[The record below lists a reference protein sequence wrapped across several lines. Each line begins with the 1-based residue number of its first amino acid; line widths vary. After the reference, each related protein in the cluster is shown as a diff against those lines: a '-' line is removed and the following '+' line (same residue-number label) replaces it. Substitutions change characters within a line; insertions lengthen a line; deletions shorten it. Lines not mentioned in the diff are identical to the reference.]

1 MRQAIAPYHVPSAI
15 ANAILGSIGGAL
27 GVAGKLGG
35 ATGHLISTTARSSFI
50 SGTDLGLLPAAAVI
64 FAGCL
69 LTAIALPARPH
80 RPDGG
85 GQRGQFG

>member
-1 MRQAIAPYHVPSAI
+1 M
-15 ANAILGSIGGAL
+15 
-27 GVAGKLGG
+27 AGKLGG
-35 ATGHLISTTARSSFI
+35 TTGHLISTTSRSSFI
-50 SGTDLGLLPAAAVI
+50 SGTDLGLLPAAAVV

-85 GQRGQFG
+85 GERGQFG

>member
-1 MRQAIAPYHVPSAI
+1 
-15 ANAILGSIGGAL
+15 
-27 GVAGKLGG
+27 VAGKLGG

-85 GQRGQFG
+85 GQRTQSG